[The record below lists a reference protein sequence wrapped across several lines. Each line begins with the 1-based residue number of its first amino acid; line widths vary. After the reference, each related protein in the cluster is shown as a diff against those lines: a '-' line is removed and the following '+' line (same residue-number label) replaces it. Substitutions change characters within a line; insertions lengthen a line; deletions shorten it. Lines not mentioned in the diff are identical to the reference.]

1 MYSTH
6 KVSNLYHK
14 NKFKN
19 IRLNQMFSNRFEKK
33 RNTIYKI
40 YFNIKEIKQLKLKN
54 LKYIIFYLYDD
65 IKEYKKE
72 YFKILFDDFRSGV
85 SVINFCNYYDIE
97 TNDLIKIIT
106 KKFLNINDYYI
117 LLKFSQSKEV
127 EKYFNIIDE
136 YRKEKERID
145 VKNIFLRQNREKT
158 KQIIFKKKYKGK
170 NITLTTN
177 KKIKNFDDIKH
188 TKKMKILSI

>member
-1 MYSTH
+1 MHSVH
-6 KVSNLYHK
+6 KVNNLYHK

-97 TNDLIKIIT
+97 TNDVIKIIT

-145 VKNIFLRQNREKT
+145 VKNIFLRQNR
-158 KQIIFKKKYKGK
+158 KK
-170 NITLTTN
+170 
-177 KKIKNFDDIKH
+177 
-188 TKKMKILSI
+188 SVR